1 MCERNCARVVLYD
14 LLLPRCECVCVCAGV
29 DVDVEQLVFFAFV
42 SHEKTTTESF
52 VSRVRNF

>member
-1 MCERNCARVVLYD
+1 MCVSATVYELFCTICCCLVVN
-14 LLLPRCECVCVCAGV
+14 VCVCAGV